1 MDEFDSYIMK
11 PPAGSDLAGGFVY
24 SAHSVGLQL
33 FRMSP
38 SVEIQD
44 DLFILGLLT
53 GGMDEI
59 SP

>member
-1 MDEFDSYIMK
+1 MK

-44 DLFILGLLT
+44 DLFILGLLA